1 MKRLCYS
8 VVTVLTAASLWL
20 VAPADVLAAPT
31 VNGSRSAFYWLL
43 LTLQGGVIL
52 VLLIQ
57 VFRQQRLGKAMPN
70 LGKDASGEACAEP
83 SAAVEDSLKFKRLYR
98 EYQALLDHIPD
109 AITLYNPDLTVVR
122 SNRGAARL
130 LGLPVTELPG
140 MHCSRLWKGCSLAAD
155 HCPVE
160 LCFRTGQVEQAF
172 SKTADGRSWHIRAF
186 PVCNKEGERV
196 KVISLASDVTLQRQL
211 EQEAS
216 RANHLASLGELAA
229 GVAHEIN
236 NPINGIINYTQI
248 LADDSQLGDEHREL
262 LQEITEEGARIAN
275 IVRHLLSF
283 AREQQPLKGPVRICD
298 LLAASLALTESQLR
312 KDEIVLQID
321 ADPALPPI
329 RGHLQQLQQVLLN
342 LISNARYA
350 LNQRYAEGHPR
361 KTFQIKA
368 ETVETSAGD
377 YVRLVFQDEGTGIPA
392 HQLAKVLDP
401 FYTTKPSGAGTGLGL
416 SISHGI
422 IKDHGGRL
430 EIASVE
436 NRYTRVTID
445 LPIAKGNNLS

>member
-1 MKRLCYS
+1 MPIKRACLA
-8 VVTVLTAASLWL
+8 VLTASSLCL
-20 VAPADVLAAPT
+20 VGSGKGFAAPE
-31 VNGSRSAFYWLL
+31 VSGSRSALYLPLL
-43 LTLQGGVIL
+43 VLQGVVIL
-52 VLLIQ
+52 FLLIQ
-57 VFRQQRLGKAMPN
+57 RVRQQRSGRALLDSGM
-70 LGKDASGEACAEP
+70 DAPGESSAEQD
-83 SAAVEDSLKFKRLYR
+83 AAVEDSLKFKRLYR

-109 AITLYNPDLTVVR
+109 AITLYNSDLTVVR
-122 SNRGAARL
+122 SNRGAACL

-140 MHCSRLWKGCSLAAD
+140 MHCSRLWRGCSLAGD
-155 HCPVE
+155 YCPVE
-160 LCFRTGQVEQAF
+160 LCFRTGEVEQAS

-196 KVISLASDVTLQRQL
+196 NVISLASDVTLQRQL

-236 NPINGIINYTQI
+236 NPINGIINYAQI
-248 LADDSQLGDEHREL
+248 LADDSQIGDDHREL
-262 LQEITEEGARIAN
+262 LQEITEEGERIAN

-298 LLAASLALTESQLR
+298 LLAATLALTESQLR
-312 KDEIVLQID
+312 KDEILLDIE

-329 RGHLQQLQQVLLN
+329 QGHLQQLQQVLLN
-342 LISNARYA
+342 VISNARYA

-368 ETVETSAGD
+368 ETAESTAGD
-377 YVRLVFQDEGTGIPA
+377 WVRLVFHDEGTGIPA

-401 FYTTKPSGAGTGLGL
+401 FFTTKPIGAGTGLGL

-436 NRYTRVTID
+436 NCYTRVTID